1 MCFDARQGRLQ
12 NVDTRRRY
20 LWDDLGGGN
29 ADVQSGV
36 LAGAH
41 ALLKWLWLRRAD
53 PCGSEGFG
61 LPGLESL
68 C

>member
-1 MCFDARQGRLQ
+1 MQ
-12 NVDTRRRY
+12 NVDKSRRY
-20 LWDDLGGGN
+20 LWGEMGGGVN
-29 ADVQSGV
+29 ADGQSGV

-53 PCGSEGFG
+53 PCGSEGCG